1 MILLSHSGAIVGGR
15 ITQYLLEKS
24 RIVTQAS
31 EERNYHVF
39 YELLAGLDQQ
49 LRDKYGLLTP
59 DKYFYLNQVRKDP
72 CIFAVQTREIQ
83 PVIWVIIDKNF
94 SCLFQGGNCEI
105 DGKSDVQDFKALLS
119 AMQVLGF
126 TSEEQDTIFKILASV
141 LHLGNVYF
149 HRKQMRHGQEGVE
162 VGSDAEIRWA
172 AHLLQ
177 VNSDGIIRA
186 LTTKTTVSF
195 HPTNCPRSLEVPV
208 LRRSHVINGVRSEKT
223 YAINF

>member
-1 MILLSHSGAIVGGR
+1 MGGR

-24 RIVTQAS
+24 RIVTQAP

-59 DKYFYLNQVRKDP
+59 DKYFYLNQVFFFFTK
-72 CIFAVQTREIQ
+72 FS
-83 PVIWVIIDKNF
+83 KNF
-94 SCLFQGGNCEI
+94 LTNGEREGVYTPGIKPQIHSQGGNCEI
-105 DGKSDVQDFKALLS
+105 DGKTDTQDFKALLS

-186 LTTKTTVSF
+186 LTTKTTVS
-195 HPTNCPRSLEVPV
+195 E
-208 LRRSHVINGVRSEKT
+208 GK
-223 YAINF
+223 

>member
-1 MILLSHSGAIVGGR
+1 MIRRPEVKIFSKVKKNIFYGYFFLFNSGVIVGGR
-15 ITQYLLEKS
+15 VTQYLLEKS
-24 RIVTQAS
+24 RIVTQAA

-59 DKYFYLNQVRKDP
+59 DKYFYLNQ
-72 CIFAVQTREIQ
+72 
-83 PVIWVIIDKNF
+83 
-94 SCLFQGGNCEI
+94 GGSCEI
-105 DGKSDVQDFKALLS
+105 DGKNDTEDFKALLS

-126 TSEEQDTIFKILASV
+126 TSEEQDTIFKILSSV

-149 HRKQMRHGQEGVE
+149 HRKPMRHGQEGVE

-177 VNSDGIIRA
+177 VNADGIIRA
-186 LTTKTTVSF
+186 LTTKTTVRIDKQILTKAIKS
-195 HPTNCPRSLEVPV
+195 S
-208 LRRSHVINGVRSEKT
+208 T
-223 YAINF
+223 YLLLH

>member
-1 MILLSHSGAIVGGR
+1 M
-15 ITQYLLEKS
+15 
-24 RIVTQAS
+24 
-31 EERNYHVF
+31 
-39 YELLAGLDQQ
+39 
-49 LRDKYGLLTP
+49 
-59 DKYFYLNQVRKDP
+59 
-72 CIFAVQTREIQ
+72 
-83 PVIWVIIDKNF
+83 
-94 SCLFQGGNCEI
+94 FQGGNCEI

-126 TSEEQDTIFKILASV
+126 SSEEQDTIFKILASV

-195 HPTNCPRSLEVPV
+195 HFGTSLASPV
-208 LRRSHVINGVRSEKT
+208 FGSIHKHVEETS
-223 YAINF
+223 